1 MICQILRWPQTR
13 FPQEK
18 NHNYEASMFCV
29 VKMRFVVLISGGIDS
44 PVAAY
49 LMLKKG
55 IDLVAVHLDNRPF
68 TDDKEY
74 GKMLSLIEHLS
85 DICDKDIRIVQVPHK
100 DHQLAFSRN
109 CNRHLQCV
117 LCKRMM
123 LRIGERVAVMEGAK
137 AIVTGESLGQVASQT
152 MENLRVENQT
162 VKIPVLRPLIGFDK
176 EEIISIAKAIG
187 TYEIS
192 IRPGVCCN
200 IVPKKPST
208 RANLEQVLREEEK
221 IDIPSLVETSI
232 ESRVVR

>member
-1 MICQILRWPQTR
+1 
-13 FPQEK
+13 
-18 NHNYEASMFCV
+18 MFWV
-29 VKMRFVVLISGGIDS
+29 VKMKFVVLISGGIDS

-55 IDLVAVHLDNRPF
+55 VDLVAVHLDNRPF
-68 TDDKEY
+68 TDDRE
-74 GKMLSLIEHLS
+74 LSKALFLIDHLS
-85 DICDKDIRIVQVPHK
+85 ELSGKKIRTVLVPHK

-123 LRIGERVAVMEGAK
+123 LRIGERVAQLEGAK

-176 EEIISIAKAIG
+176 NEIIGIAKEIG
-187 TYEIS
+187 TYDIS

-221 IDIPSLVETSI
+221 IDIPSLIETSI
-232 ESRVVR
+232 ENRVIR